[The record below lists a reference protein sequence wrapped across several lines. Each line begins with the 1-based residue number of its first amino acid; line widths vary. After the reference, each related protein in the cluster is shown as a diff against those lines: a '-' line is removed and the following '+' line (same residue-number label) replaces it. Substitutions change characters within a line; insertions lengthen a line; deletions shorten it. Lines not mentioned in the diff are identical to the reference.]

1 MKKIYYIF
9 LSLICFVSLNF
20 AEKVVIVEI
29 VGQVWGRVQS
39 QENWSKCYVGQ
50 VIDEKW
56 IIKTER
62 KSKATLLLYDGTKI
76 VISEKTEVLLATL
89 TDSEKVIEQ
98 KSGKTRFKVSKLQQG
113 SKFEI
118 ITPTAVMSVRGTE
131 FSVLVKEDL
140 TTEVKVFEG
149 LVVVKNIMGEEIQL
163 APNEKIEILP
173 NLPLPEIKKFEKKD
187 LEETKAIIKE
197 ETKEVL
203 IPEVRMDMTKEQVQ
217 RAAAE
222 EIKLAEYQQGKSII
236 DVFGNRVRIEEYIV
250 RKNMQ
255 PNQFKMVVLNE
266 REKRFDYLTW
276 IATFNQNL
284 PEDLSVA
291 TKWLSWQKGEMPPEY
306 YLSSSYM
313 GISNTVDKV
322 EWEMQGS
329 IVAENNLYKYIQDIT
344 SFKINN
350 IEKLSLLPDSIEKS
364 YPMGKNYAAE
374 QYSIIFKDN
383 SWAKETYYW
392 IDDAGKVPSKLDYIA
407 NGLLS
412 YSQQLVFEAS
422 EFEGP
427 EKKIDLVVE
436 PKIFVDSGLIQK

>member
-9 LSLICFVSLNF
+9 LSLICFFSFNF
-20 AEKVVIVEI
+20 AEKVVVIEVI
-29 VGQVWGRVQS
+29 GKVLGRVQS
-39 QENWSKCYVGQ
+39 QENWTKCYVGQ

-56 IIKTER
+56 VIKTEQ

-76 VISEKTEVLLATL
+76 VISEKSEVFLATL

-98 KSGKTRFKVSKLQQG
+98 KSGKVRFKVSKLKEG
-113 SKFEI
+113 AKFEAV
-118 ITPTAVMSVRGTE
+118 TPTAVISVRGTE

-149 LVVVKNIMGEEIQL
+149 LVGIKNIMGEEIQL
-163 APNEKIEILP
+163 SPSEKIEILP
-173 NLPLPEIKKFEKKD
+173 NLPLPEIKKFDRKD

-222 EIKLAEYQQGKSII
+222 EVKLAEYQQGKSII

-276 IATFNQNL
+276 IATFDKNL
-284 PEDLSVA
+284 PDDLSLA
-291 TKWLSWQKGEMPPEY
+291 TKWLSWKTGETQPEY
-306 YLSSSYM
+306 YLKLSYTGM
-313 GISNTVDKV
+313 SNTVDKV
-322 EWEMQGS
+322 EWELQGS
-329 IVAENNLYKYIQDIT
+329 VIFENGLYKYVQDMI

-350 IEKLSLLPDSIEKS
+350 IEKLSLLPDSIEMS

-374 QYSIIFKDN
+374 QYSIVFKDN

-407 NGLLS
+407 NGFLS
-412 YSQQLVFEAS
+412 YNQQIVFEAS